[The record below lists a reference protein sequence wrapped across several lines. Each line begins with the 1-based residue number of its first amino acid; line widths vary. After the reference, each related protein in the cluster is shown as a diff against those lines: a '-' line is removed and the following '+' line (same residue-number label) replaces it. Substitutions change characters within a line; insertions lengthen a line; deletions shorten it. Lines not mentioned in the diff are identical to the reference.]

1 MTGPGAR
8 RALGT
13 GATGFVGRHLC
24 RRLVDDGWAVTALVR
39 DPSSPRLPAGVDPVV
54 TPDGHDGFVAL
65 VRRADPE
72 VCLHLATHFVAE
84 HRPED
89 VAPMLEAN
97 VGLGTRL
104 AEALVEAG
112 GVPIVNT
119 GTAWQHVGGADYDP
133 VSLYAAMKQALTDI
147 LRFHAARRGLPV
159 VTLTLADTYGPDD
172 DRAKLVPALLAAA
185 REGRSLDMSDGGQ
198 MLDLVHIDDVV
209 AAFLVVIDL
218 LRADRSLV
226 ATDGTTRW
234 AVSSDQPVTL
244 LDLLPR
250 FSAATGLPLDARWG
264 VRPRRLIEMREP
276 WPSVAPPPGWKPT
289 VGLDDGL
296 AALVQDGP

>member
-1 MTGPGAR
+1 MNGPDPR
-8 RALGT
+8 RALVT

-24 RRLVDDGWAVTALVR
+24 RRLVDDGWTVTALVR
-39 DPSSPRLPAGVDPVV
+39 DPSSPRVPPGVEAV
-54 TPDGHDGFVAL
+54 TVPDDHEAFVAL
-65 VRRADPE
+65 VTEADPE

-104 AEALVEAG
+104 AEALVDAG

-159 VTLTLADTYGPDD
+159 ITLTLADTYGPDD

-185 REGRSLDMSDGGQ
+185 RDGRSLDMSDGGQ

-218 LRADRSLV
+218 LRADRSI
-226 ATDGTTRW
+226 AAADGTTRW

-250 FSAATGLPLDARWG
+250 FSAATGLALDARWG

-276 WPSVAPPPGWKPT
+276 WPSVAPPPGWAPA
-289 VGLDDGL
+289 VDLDEGL
-296 AALVQDGP
+296 AALVQD